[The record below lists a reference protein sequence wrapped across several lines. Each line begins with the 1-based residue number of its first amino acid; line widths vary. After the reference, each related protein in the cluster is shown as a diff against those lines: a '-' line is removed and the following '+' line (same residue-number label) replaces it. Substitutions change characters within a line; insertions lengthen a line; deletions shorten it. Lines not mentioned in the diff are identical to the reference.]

1 MMKSLLL
8 AFVLLCV
15 SPLSFSQQQNVDTKY
30 DGIEITVNI
39 NQASAQE
46 LADLLKGIGLKKA
59 QAIIDYRQLNG
70 DFASA
75 DALTAIKGIGP
86 SIVEKNRDR
95 IEL

>member
-1 MMKSLLL
+1 MMKTVLL
-8 AFVLLCV
+8 AFVLFCV
-15 SPLSFSQQQNVDTKY
+15 SPLSFSQQQDVDPKY

-59 QAIIDYRQLNG
+59 QAIIDYRQNNG
-70 DFASA
+70 DFTSA